1 MDRQGREDD
10 ERVTALFVSGDD
22 TGLRAVYER
31 HGQLVY
37 RIALTM
43 LRSVPDAEDVT
54 QATFV
59 SAWRGRATFD
69 RQSGSL
75 AGWLVGIVRRRAID
89 QLRVTSREHR
99 TLAAVA
105 VAAPRVESSPGA
117 DRVVERMLMVDEL
130 SRLPETQ
137 RRVLELAFYD
147 GLTHVQI
154 AAATGIPVG
163 TVKSHLRRGL
173 TRLRRR
179 GEVDGALV

>member
-1 MDRQGREDD
+1 MDRQEQEED
-10 ERVTALFVSGDD
+10 ERVTALFISGDD
-22 TGLRAVYER
+22 TGLRAVYDR
-31 HGQLVY
+31 HGPLVY
-37 RIALTM
+37 RIALAM

-69 RQSGSL
+69 RRSGSL

-89 QLRVTSREHR
+89 QLRVIGREQR
-99 TLAAVA
+99 TVAAVA
-105 VAAPRVESSPGA
+105 VAPSPGESSAGA
-117 DRVVERMLMVDEL
+117 DGVVERMLMADEL
-130 SRLPETQ
+130 SRLPEAQ

-154 AAATGIPVG
+154 AAATGSPVG

-179 GEVDGALV
+179 WEVDGALV